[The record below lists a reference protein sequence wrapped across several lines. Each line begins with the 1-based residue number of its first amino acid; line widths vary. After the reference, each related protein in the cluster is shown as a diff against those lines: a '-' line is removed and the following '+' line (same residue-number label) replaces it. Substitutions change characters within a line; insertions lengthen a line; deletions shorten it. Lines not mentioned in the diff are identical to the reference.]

1 MTKLALVLGG
11 GGARGVAHVHVLEAL
26 DDLGIRPD
34 IIAGASIGSIVGAGY
49 ASGMS
54 GAEIGEYFVKTFSD
68 PKQVAARM
76 WQLRPDSIRSIFT
89 ETLPRFGELNAKKV
103 MQAFLPSGLSDSFET
118 LEIPLKIVATDFYGN
133 QQVVIESGKLMPAL
147 AASAAIPVIF
157 KAEVLNGTVLVDGG
171 IVNPVP
177 FDLVSALGHTVLA
190 VDVVGMPVDKGV
202 EIPSRISAGFG
213 ASQLL
218 MQSITNLKLE
228 HHRPDIFIRP
238 EVSEFRVLDFLKAE
252 QILERTKGTRVEVRT
267 KLERLLNAS

>member
-26 DDLGIRPD
+26 DDLGVRPD
-34 IIAGASIGSIVGAGY
+34 IIAGVSIGSIVGAGY

-68 PKQVAARM
+68 PKEVAMRM
-76 WQLRPDSIRSIFT
+76 WQLRPNSIRSIFT
-89 ETLPRFGELNAKKV
+89 ETLPRFGELNAQKV
-103 MQAFLPSGLSDSFET
+103 MQAFLPSDLPDSFES
-118 LEIPLKIVATDFYGN
+118 LEIPLKIVAADFYGN
-133 QQVVIESGKLMPAL
+133 QQVVIDSGKLMPAL

-177 FDLVSALGHTVLA
+177 FDLVSDLGYTVLA
-190 VDVVGMPVDKGV
+190 VDVVGMPVDRGG
-202 EIPSRISAGFG
+202 EIPSRMSAGFG

-238 EVSEFRVLDFLKAE
+238 EVNEFRVLDFLKAE
-252 QILERTKGTRVEVRT
+252 QILEKTKGTRKEVRT
-267 KLERLLNAS
+267 KLERILNAA